1 MPKKKSKKKKQ
12 KKEKGRK
19 KSSSSS
25 DDETSWKEE
34 YTKKRKISKT
44 CDIRGVSSEQ
54 KDVWR
59 KEQAASFHT
68 GETLPTHSGKK
79 EDREFRRAYRKQ
91 DAVTSWGKSANTG
104 EVLKIP
110 SSTGTAHSQVY
121 SGTGRLEETNSRKKP
136 LSRGQST
143 EKPFS
148 EKHREDGGKLARTSA
163 KLSPKDTAYSKSD
176 PSSPQGQSS
185 STKGLPENQEEGLA
199 TLHKTSRCKTHSGLL
214 KRISQESSEGSLSS
228 PREKPPSSF
237 TSFKIRKKSS
247 RLDATSETWKRSSLG
262 GHNVTSPRLEKQPLS
277 GVKLSPL
284 SPTKLLKK
292 IKGSKIAAALKAK
305 DLRRDCRPSTQT
317 SRNTDEA
324 TSSGSH
330 SSRISRPTASLREKA
345 ECLATEGVRGE
356 TVTHSGTWSSFSKY
370 ADIPSRSSQTPDNHD
385 NDQEMHLVE
394 ELHLA
399 RSERLLAGDVVESY
413 GELTCMEIDPPE
425 EESVFSFRKENR
437 HQDLIIILDT
447 NILLSHLEFVKKIK
461 ACGLGVFGFPNIL
474 IPWVVLQELDSLKN
488 GKFSNHV
495 VNKAIPAVNFIYT
508 CLKSQE
514 PRFWGQSMQ
523 QASQKICGLSAENND
538 DRVLHCC
545 VQYQSLFPGVPVILC
560 TNDKN
565 LCSKA
570 LLSGVKAVSK
580 ADLVSEA
587 DKLKSEADTLWH
599 QSLPPTW
606 HPQTELDPNSR
617 VTEEKAREATVSGS
631 ALASSVSA
639 IEGVLRGAL
648 CAILEAEMKEAFGD
662 LWLEIVYIKPPWSLS
677 DLLQCFKKHWIAVF
691 GSIVSRNLLHSVEF
705 LSDSLC
711 KGRTVDSCSMKQV
724 VQEAHALLHGFS
736 SRSGY
741 NSVLLEAVA
750 ALKQLQPDTSQPDCR
765 AQGEE
770 GLVDSAQGGN
780 GTRSLQ
786 PGDTETLM
794 AVEHSLSE
802 PHSSHADI
810 WAVFENIWINACQIS
825 SAVLGALQVP
835 LDPQGTGGP
844 GEKLASP
851 DEAFSC
857 LQKLLAAVKGLLD
870 SFQRVLASD
879 SGFEDVSV
887 LHAFITTSEI
897 ASMKP
902 RFTAQELFE
911 CLSRQEY
918 RWKCSGVLAVGRT
931 EAASL

>member
-1 MPKKKSKKKKQ
+1 
-12 KKEKGRK
+12 
-19 KSSSSS
+19 
-25 DDETSWKEE
+25 
-34 YTKKRKISKT
+34 
-44 CDIRGVSSEQ
+44 
-54 KDVWR
+54 
-59 KEQAASFHT
+59 
-68 GETLPTHSGKK
+68 
-79 EDREFRRAYRKQ
+79 
-91 DAVTSWGKSANTG
+91 
-104 EVLKIP
+104 
-110 SSTGTAHSQVY
+110 
-121 SGTGRLEETNSRKKP
+121 
-136 LSRGQST
+136 
-143 EKPFS
+143 
-148 EKHREDGGKLARTSA
+148 
-163 KLSPKDTAYSKSD
+163 
-176 PSSPQGQSS
+176 
-185 STKGLPENQEEGLA
+185 
-199 TLHKTSRCKTHSGLL
+199 
-214 KRISQESSEGSLSS
+214 
-228 PREKPPSSF
+228 
-237 TSFKIRKKSS
+237 
-247 RLDATSETWKRSSLG
+247 
-262 GHNVTSPRLEKQPLS
+262 
-277 GVKLSPL
+277 
-284 SPTKLLKK
+284 
-292 IKGSKIAAALKAK
+292 
-305 DLRRDCRPSTQT
+305 
-317 SRNTDEA
+317 
-324 TSSGSH
+324 
-330 SSRISRPTASLREKA
+330 
-345 ECLATEGVRGE
+345 
-356 TVTHSGTWSSFSKY
+356 
-370 ADIPSRSSQTPDNHD
+370 
-385 NDQEMHLVE
+385 MHLVE

-399 RSERLLAGDVVESY
+399 RSEKLLAGDVVESY

-425 EESVFSFRKENR
+425 EETVFSFRKENR
-437 HQDLIIILDT
+437 RQDLIIILDT

-461 ACGLGVFGFPNIL
+461 GCGLGVFGFPNIL

-606 HPQTELDPNSR
+606 HPQTELDSNSR
-617 VTEEKAREATVSGS
+617 VTEEQTRKATVSGS
-631 ALASSVSA
+631 ALATSVSA

-691 GSIVSRNLLHSVEF
+691 GKNCAFPFKGMHYNFRYVALTCPSSS
-705 LSDSLC
+705 
-711 KGRTVDSCSMKQV
+711 GRTVDSCSMKQV
-724 VQEAHALLHGFS
+724 VQEAHGLLHGFS

-741 NSVLLEAVA
+741 NSILLEAVA

-770 GLVDSAQGGN
+770 GLVDSAQGRN
-780 GTRSLQ
+780 ETRILQ

-802 PHSSHADI
+802 PHSSHTDI

-825 SAVLGALQVP
+825 SAVLAALRVP

-870 SFQRVLASD
+870 SFQR
-879 SGFEDVSV
+879 
-887 LHAFITTSEI
+887 
-897 ASMKP
+897 
-902 RFTAQELFE
+902 
-911 CLSRQEY
+911 
-918 RWKCSGVLAVGRT
+918 
-931 EAASL
+931 

>member
-1 MPKKKSKKKKQ
+1 
-12 KKEKGRK
+12 
-19 KSSSSS
+19 
-25 DDETSWKEE
+25 TW
-34 YTKKRKISKT
+34 
-44 CDIRGVSSEQ
+44 
-54 KDVWR
+54 WR
-59 KEQAASFHT
+59 
-68 GETLPTHSGKK
+68 
-79 EDREFRRAYRKQ
+79 
-91 DAVTSWGKSANTG
+91 
-104 EVLKIP
+104 
-110 SSTGTAHSQVY
+110 SSTWLAQ
-121 SGTGRLEETNSRKKP
+121 
-136 LSRGQST
+136 RGYWLGMWW
-143 EKPFS
+143 
-148 EKHREDGGKLARTSA
+148 RD
-163 KLSPKDTAYSKSD
+163 
-176 PSSPQGQSS
+176 
-185 STKGLPENQEEGLA
+185 
-199 TLHKTSRCKTHSGLL
+199 
-214 KRISQESSEGSLSS
+214 
-228 PREKPPSSF
+228 
-237 TSFKIRKKSS
+237 
-247 RLDATSETWKRSSLG
+247 RSS
-262 GHNVTSPRLEKQPLS
+262 VPVS
-277 GVKLSPL
+277 
-284 SPTKLLKK
+284 
-292 IKGSKIAAALKAK
+292 
-305 DLRRDCRPSTQT
+305 DLQF
-317 SRNTDEA
+317 
-324 TSSGSH
+324 SSISCCLM
-330 SSRISRPTASLREKA
+330 SS
-345 ECLATEGVRGE
+345 
-356 TVTHSGTWSSFSKY
+356 
-370 ADIPSRSSQTPDNHD
+370 
-385 NDQEMHLVE
+385 
-394 ELHLA
+394 
-399 RSERLLAGDVVESY
+399 
-413 GELTCMEIDPPE
+413 
-425 EESVFSFRKENR
+425 KENR

-587 DKLKSEADTLWH
+587 DKSKQDMIQWQKSAYCVPVE
-599 QSLPPTW
+599 
-606 HPQTELDPNSR
+606 ELDPNSR

-750 ALKQLQPDTSQPDCR
+750 ALKQLQPDTSQ
-765 AQGEE
+765 
-770 GLVDSAQGGN
+770 GGN

-918 RWKCSGVLAVGRT
+918 REKLKVGWGQLVELSINLEQCRT
-931 EAASL
+931 TVCTQA